1 MDREINSHLTL
12 LEDDFLRK
20 GMSPQEARR
29 AARQA
34 YDDVEQSR
42 QAHQDERSML
52 WLSQTLQDIRY
63 AFRQI
68 GKYPGFVAIV
78 VLTLGLGTGATT
90 AIFSGVNTVLLRP
103 LPYRDP
109 SRLVRVTQRYSHS
122 LGPGFV
128 LGPDYR
134 AWRRENS
141 LFEEI
146 EAFS

>member
-34 YDDVEQSR
+34 YDDDWQQSR
-42 QAHQDERSML
+42 QAHHDERSML
-52 WLSQTLQDIRY
+52 CLSQTLQDIRY

-78 VLTLGLGTGATT
+78 VLTLGLGTAATT

-128 LGPDYR
+128 LGP
-134 AWRRENS
+134 
-141 LFEEI
+141 
-146 EAFS
+146 